1 MKGFGD
7 QSKYIKK
14 KSNEN
19 KSSQEQI
26 INQAIQLHLQGN
38 IVKAAKFYKYCI
50 NQGFNDYR
58 IFVNYAGILQKFGK
72 LQEAEFSLKK
82 AIELRPDLVEAHFN
96 LGSILSNLGKLQE
109 AELSLKKA
117 IELRPDFV
125 EAHFNLGSIL
135 SNLGKL
141 QEAEL
146 SLKKAIE
153 LRPDFVEAHSNL
165 GSVLSNLGKLQ
176 EAELSLTKAIELNP
190 KNKSI
195 KSKLISLL
203 TIYKPKIISSN
214 QLYIINEEF
223 RNLRFRKQINSTIT
237 DEEAIEA
244 YNDGLKIYRKYNLDL
259 ETSLSQVYKR
269 NEISLNCKRHKLIFK
284 QEKIIPEFCFSC
296 YKVQVEMDSII
307 ELIKL
312 YLVFNTLELE
322 NNNTRK
328 CIIELRK
335 NISGFYKG
343 LIYCR
348 GLTEALEVSKRL
360 NLYLQNNIRVDLISK
375 VKRGCS
381 EYPLEFPEYEK
392 IDISGQ
398 QQMSYDKKWRSIE
411 KKIDEGNKDWGKAK
425 KSIEGFN
432 LNDFLIMRNWIAYA
446 QKIGDQ
452 SVNKITSE
460 QIKIPKS
467 LKFYSRNFNSK

>member
-1 MKGFGD
+1 MK
-7 QSKYIKK
+7 
-14 KSNEN
+14 
-19 KSSQEQI
+19 
-26 INQAIQLHLQGN
+26 
-38 IVKAAKFYKYCI
+38 
-50 NQGFNDYR
+50 
-58 IFVNYAGILQKFGK
+58 
-72 LQEAEFSLKK
+72 
-82 AIELRPDLVEAHFN
+82 PDLVEAHYN

-109 AELSLKKA
+109 AELSLRKV
-117 IELRPDFV
+117 IEMKPDFV
-125 EAHFNLGSIL
+125 EAHCNLGSIL
-135 SNLGKL
+135 S
-141 QEAEL
+141 
-146 SLKKAIE
+146 S
-153 LRPDFVEAHSNL
+153 
-165 GSVLSNLGKLQ
+165 LGKLQ

-203 TIYKPKIISSN
+203 TIYKPQVISSN

-223 RNLRFRKQINSTIT
+223 RNIGLIKKKNSVIT
-237 DEEAIEA
+237 DQEAIKL
-244 YNDGLKIYRKYNLDL
+244 YKDGLKIYKKYNLDL

-269 NEISLNCKRHKLIFK
+269 NEKILNCKRHKLIFN

-296 YKVQVEMDSII
+296 YKVQVEVDSII

-328 CIIELRK
+328 CIIELRN

-343 LIYCR
+343 LIYCL
-348 GLTEALEVSKRL
+348 GLTEALEISERL
-360 NLYLQNNIRVDLISK
+360 NLNLQNNIRVDLISK

-392 IDISGQ
+392 INISGNQ
-398 QQMSYDKKWRSIE
+398 PMSYDKKWRSIE

-446 QKIGDQ
+446 QKIEDQ
-452 SVNKITSE
+452 SVNKITNE
-460 QIKIPKS
+460 QIKTPKS
-467 LKFYSRNFNSK
+467 LKFSSRNFNSK